1 MEWQPEDQY
10 WLTYVNFEMR
20 YKEIDRA
27 RGIFERFVYVH
38 PEIKNWLKYAKFE
51 QRAGFLSSARSIYE
65 KGIDF
70 FGEEYMDEN
79 LFIGFAQFEE
89 SQKEHERARVIY
101 KYALDKMPK
110 EKTADLYKAYT
121 IHEKKFGEK
130 VGIESVIMKKRRL
143 QYEEEIAE
151 DPMNFDAW

>member
-65 KGIDF
+65 KAIDF

-110 EKTADLYKAYT
+110 GQLISKIPFGVFKSPKKTEIFSRISDLA
-121 IHEKKFGEK
+121 
-130 VGIESVIMKKRRL
+130 SKKRSNQINKGTL
-143 QYEEEIAE
+143 HC
-151 DPMNFDAW
+151 

>member
-1 MEWQPEDQY
+1 
-10 WLTYVNFEMR
+10 
-20 YKEIDRA
+20 
-27 RGIFERFVYVH
+27 
-38 PEIKNWLKYAKFE
+38 
-51 QRAGFLSSARSIYE
+51 
-65 KGIDF
+65 
-70 FGEEYMDEN
+70 MDEN

-151 DPMNFDAW
+151 DPMNYDAWFDLIRLVENEGEVEIIRETYERAIANIPPSKEKRYWRR